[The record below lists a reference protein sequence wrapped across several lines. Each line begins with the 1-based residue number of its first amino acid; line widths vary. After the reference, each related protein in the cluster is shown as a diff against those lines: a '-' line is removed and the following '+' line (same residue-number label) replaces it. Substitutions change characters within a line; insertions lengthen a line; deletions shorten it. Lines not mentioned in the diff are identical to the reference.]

1 MNNQPIGIL
10 DSGVG
15 GLSIWKEIVLHMPHE
30 STVYIADSLN
40 CPYGNKDKEEIYRL
54 ARKLVGFLVKNNAK
68 LVIVACNTITVSCLG
83 RLRLEFKNLPIVG
96 AVPVVKTLVENTRN
110 KKIGI
115 LSTTATAKSEYQK
128 ELIKVFANKCEVVNI
143 GMDKLVPL
151 IEKGEIGGSEIKKIL
166 KDELN
171 IFKNAGVDSLAL
183 GCTHFPF
190 LKKEIQNFLG
200 LSVLV
205 FDSGGAIARQVKRVL
220 TNNDDLSLQKKPEYS
235 FYTTGNTQLFTA
247 VVKKLIGEN
256 FVKKAERA
264 LL

>member
-15 GLSIWKEIVLHMPHE
+15 GLSIWKEIILHLPHE
-30 STVYIADSLN
+30 STIYIADSLN

-54 ARKLVGFLVKNNAK
+54 ARKLVGFLVKNNVK
-68 LVIVACNTITVSCLG
+68 LVVVACNTITVSCLG

-96 AVPVVKTLVENTRN
+96 AVPVVKTLVKNTRN

-115 LSTTATAKSEYQK
+115 LSTTNTAKSEYQK
-128 ELIKVFANKCEVVNI
+128 ELIKVFANNCKVINI
-143 GMDKLVPL
+143 GTDKLVPL
-151 IEKGEIGGSEIKKIL
+151 IEKGEIKGSEIKKIL
-166 KDELN
+166 KEELS
-171 IFKNAGVDSLAL
+171 IFKSEGIDSLAL

-190 LKKEIQNFLG
+190 LKKEIQSFLG

-220 TNNDDLSLQKKPEYS
+220 VNNNDLSLEKKPEYS
-235 FYTTGNTQLFTA
+235 FYTTGDTQLFA
-247 VVKKLIGEN
+247 SAAKKMVGGN
-256 FVKKAERA
+256 FIKKAERA